1 MPGAGIAP
9 QNEKAAHRRGFL
21 YSSATF
27 SDQRVTV
34 TVVPTE
40 TR

>member
-1 MPGAGIAP
+1 VRERWPVKIKSRAEA
-9 QNEKAAHRRGFL
+9 RLL
-21 YSSATF
+21 YSNPTF